1 MWLDDRTL
9 ELIQL
14 AIDGEAT
21 EGDRAQLDAI
31 LTNSA
36 EARAM
41 YEAMREVARQ
51 LDAVPMAE
59 APHVRPAVM
68 EKIRLGLEVSKS
80 RGRAVSSDHPETS
93 LPRNPATISTFRRRT
108 VVAVIYAI
116 AAAIVIGVGV
126 DRLLVE
132 RVRPQES
139 AASMVAP
146 DFNDWPVLI
155 RTADVTVRALG
166 DRYAVQ
172 PRAGLVDWDH
182 QKLELV
188 ERMGSAVILQRRQEA
203 TGSAMIRLSIA
214 GREVFQTPV
223 RLDR

>member
-1 MWLDDRTL
+1 MWLNERTL

-14 AIDGEAT
+14 APDGEGT
-21 EGDRAQLDAI
+21 ERDRGELDTI
-31 LTNSA
+31 PPNSA

-59 APHVRPAVM
+59 PPHVRTTVM
-68 EKIRLGLEVSKS
+68 DKIRS
-80 RGRAVSSDHPETS
+80 RTS
-93 LPRNPATISTFRRRT
+93 VGTGFSRSRPTQVGPHTFRRRT
-108 VVAVIYAI
+108 VVAVIYAV

-139 AASMVAP
+139 AASMLAP
-146 DFNDWPVLI
+146 DLNSWPLVT
-155 RTADVTVRALG
+155 RTPDVTGRALG

-172 PRAGLVDWDH
+172 PRTGVVDWDH
-182 QKLELV
+182 QKLELT
-188 ERMGSAVILQRRQEA
+188 ERMGSSVVLQRRHGA

-214 GREVFQTPV
+214 GR
-223 RLDR
+223 

>member
-14 AIDGEAT
+14 TIDGEAT
-21 EGDRAQLDAI
+21 ESDRAELDAI

-36 EARAM
+36 QARAM
-41 YEAMREVARQ
+41 YEAMRDVARQ

-59 APHVRPAVM
+59 PPHVRPVVM
-68 EKIRLGLEVSKS
+68 EKIRS
-80 RGRAVSSDHPETS
+80 RTVWRRP
-93 LPRNPATISTFRRRT
+93 PPAAAFRRRT
-108 VVAVIYAI
+108 VLAVIYAV

-146 DFNDWPVLI
+146 DVNDWPLVT
-155 RTADVTVRALG
+155 RTADITVRALG

-172 PRAGLVDWDH
+172 PRTGVIDWDH
-182 QKLELV
+182 RKLEIV
-188 ERMGSAVILQRRQEA
+188 ERRGSSVILQRRQGA
-203 TGSAMIRLSIA
+203 SGSAMIRLSIA
-214 GREVFQTPV
+214 GREVFRTPV
-223 RLDR
+223 GLDR

>member
-9 ELIQL
+9 ELVQL
-14 AIDGEAT
+14 TIDGEAT
-21 EGDRAQLDAI
+21 ESDRAELDAI

-36 EARAM
+36 AARAM
-41 YEAMREVARQ
+41 YEAMRDVARQ
-51 LDAVPMAE
+51 LDEVPMAE
-59 APHVRPAVM
+59 PPHVRPVVM
-68 EKIRLGLEVSKS
+68 EKIRS
-80 RGRAVSSDHPETS
+80 RPTVWRRPPPAAV
-93 LPRNPATISTFRRRT
+93 FRRRT
-108 VVAVIYAI
+108 VLAVIYAV

-126 DRLLVE
+126 DRLLVD

-146 DFNDWPVLI
+146 DVNDWPLVT

-172 PRAGLVDWDH
+172 PRTGVVEWDH
-182 QKLELV
+182 GKLELV
-188 ERMGSAVILQRRQEA
+188 ERAGSSVVLQRRQGA

-214 GREVFQTPV
+214 GREVFRTPV
-223 RLDR
+223 KLDR